1 MCMAESIG
9 VSIIDDDRALREL
22 IADWLRKGR
31 GVHFV
36 SGYPDAASAI
46 EGLPNDR
53 PQVVLVDINLPDNS
67 GIYCVYRL
75 KSVLPDTQFVMLTV
89 YEDVE
94 HIYEALAVGAT
105 GYLVKN
111 TSREDLIA
119 AIRQVHDGGAPMSSY
134 IARKVVQAF
143 QKPRIQAG
151 GEALSPREWEI
162 LVLLA
167 KGYSYKEIAE
177 QLGISMPTVNTH
189 IRRTYEKLHVH
200 SRAQAVAKFGLLSG
214 GVPGPSGLAGTRG
227 A

>member
-1 MCMAESIG
+1 MAESIR

-46 EGLPNDR
+46 EGLPNDK
-53 PQVVLVDINLPDNS
+53 PHVVLVDINLPDNS

-75 KSVLPDTQFVMLTV
+75 KPILPDTQFVMLTV

-111 TSREDLIA
+111 ASREELIA

-143 QKPRIQAG
+143 QKPRLHTV
-151 GEALSPREWEI
+151 GETLSPREWEI
-162 LVLLA
+162 LGLLA
-167 KGYSYKEIAE
+167 RGYSYKEIAD
-177 QLGISMPTVNTH
+177 QLGISIPTVNTH

-200 SRAQAVAKFGLLSG
+200 SRAQAVAKFGFLSG
-214 GVPGPSGLAGTRG
+214 GMPHLTGPAEPRSA
-227 A
+227 